1 LWGLREISVCVW
13 RGAASEV
20 LFARLSAGGV
30 SEACGVSERFQ
41 LRAFTGPEIIG
52 LPGPIEDELVGRYV
66 RRGART
72 IVVADTGHGKTTLVA
87 QFIAAILTGGEA
99 LGHQAAEP
107 SGLPALVV
115 DLEQGLRTI
124 KRVLRESGLD
134 ERDDLLY
141 VSHQDGLALDANK
154 DHLNELHRII
164 EAHRPVVVAL
174 DPFYKAHRG
183 DVNEERAVVDLM
195 RVLDGLR
202 AKFGFALILPAHPRK
217 DVVTSNGARKLTLH
231 DVAGSGAITRGAELV
246 LGLERLSHG
255 SARLRILKDRDGDL
269 PVGEAFPLIFD
280 RSHGFR
286 LDPKEEQA
294 ADDFERRILDD
305 SGGWRTVKE
314 WAASL
319 GTREKRAKDLLEQ
332 LVASGRVQTKVG
344 PAGRSPKARCYR
356 TAPAGR
362 AQSGA
367 GTQSPLDDVTAPTA
381 PTSIGDVA
389 LGAVNGSDHDCSR
402 HYSPGAATD
411 PADDELEERAR
422 TEAALE
428 HERKEA
434 TSRQTTRPIEE
445 SGNELTVWPHDDEL
459 EEIART
465 QQALERERDQ
475 AEAAQ

>member
-1 LWGLREISVCVW
+1 MSD
-13 RGAASEV
+13 
-20 LFARLSAGGV
+20 
-30 SEACGVSERFQ
+30 RFR
-41 LRAFTGPEIIG
+41 LRAFTGPEMIG
-52 LPGPIEDELVGRYV
+52 LPGSIEDDLAGPYV

-87 QFIAAILTGGEA
+87 QLIAAILTGGEA
-99 LGHQAAEP
+99 LGHRAAEP
-107 SGLPALVV
+107 SGRPALVV

-141 VSHQDGLALDANK
+141 ISCQDGLALDANK

-164 EAHRPVVVAL
+164 EAHRPTVVAL

-183 DVNEERAVVDLM
+183 DANEERAVVDLM

-202 AKFGFALILPAHPRK
+202 AEFGFALILPAHPRK

-231 DVAGSGAITRGAELV
+231 DVAGSGAITRGAEVV

-269 PVGEAFPLIFD
+269 PVGEAFPLIFE
-280 RSHGFR
+280 RGHGFC

-294 ADDFERRILDD
+294 ADDLEQRILDNAG
-305 SGGWRTVKE
+305 SWRTVKE
-314 WAASL
+314 WGGLL
-319 GTREKRAKDLLEQ
+319 GIREARVKDLLEQ
-332 LVASGRVQTKVG
+332 LVVTGRVETEVG

-356 TAPAGR
+356 TAPAGW

-367 GTQSPLDDVTAPTA
+367 VTQSPFDELTAPTA

-389 LGAVNGSDHDCSR
+389 PGAVNGSEPDCSR
-402 HYSPGAATD
+402 HHSPGAAAD
-411 PADDELEERAR
+411 PADHELEERAR
-422 TEAALE
+422 TEAARE
-428 HERKEA
+428 HER
-434 TSRQTTRPIEE
+434 
-445 SGNELTVWPHDDEL
+445 D
-459 EEIART
+459 
-465 QQALERERDQ
+465 
-475 AEAAQ
+475 